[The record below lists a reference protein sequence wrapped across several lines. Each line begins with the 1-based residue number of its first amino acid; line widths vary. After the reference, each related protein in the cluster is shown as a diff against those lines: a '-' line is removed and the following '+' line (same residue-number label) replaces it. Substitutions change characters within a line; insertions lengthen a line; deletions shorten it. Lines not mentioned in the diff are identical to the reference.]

1 MLRKGHSV
9 SQHLDRVNLNA
20 KRYFYGM
27 TGRGLFTLIAILLTS
42 CLLAGVTDSNAVK
55 QAVSMSHPKR
65 AAIASLLLPGSG
77 QVMNRQAWKAP
88 LAWGMM
94 AGAGYFVY
102 TNQSSFNRLSVAIDF
117 RYDNDPNTIDEFDG
131 LYTTN
136 QLFSLQNDY
145 RRSRDYAVLGL
156 AGTYLFQV
164 LEAYAAAHL
173 VDFDVSRN
181 LSLRLSPATLPQSLI
196 GAKMTLSW
204 H

>member
-1 MLRKGHSV
+1 M
-9 SQHLDRVNLNA
+9 
-20 KRYFYGM
+20 
-27 TGRGLFTLIAILLTS
+27 IAMLLTS

-55 QAVSMSHPKR
+55 QPVILSYPQK
-65 AAIASLLLPGSG
+65 AAIASCLLPGAG

-88 LAWGMM
+88 LAWGIM

-102 TNQSSFNRLSVAIDF
+102 LNQSTFNRLSLAIDI

-136 QLFSLQNDY
+136 QLFSLQNTY

-181 LSLRLSPATLPQSLI
+181 LSLKLSPTTLPQPLI
-196 GAKMTLSW
+196 GAKMTFSW

>member
-1 MLRKGHSV
+1 M
-9 SQHLDRVNLNA
+9 
-20 KRYFYGM
+20 M
-27 TGRGLFTLIAILLTS
+27 GRGFFTLIAIILTS

-55 QAVSMSHPKR
+55 EPFNLSYPQR
-65 AAIASLLLPGSG
+65 AAIASSLLPGSG
-77 QVMNRQAWKAP
+77 QVMNHQAWKAP
-88 LAWGMM
+88 LAWGIM

-102 TNQSSFNRLSVAIDF
+102 INQSSFDRLSLAIDF
-117 RYDNDPNTIDEFDG
+117 RYDNDPSTIDEFDG

>member
-1 MLRKGHSV
+1 
-9 SQHLDRVNLNA
+9 
-20 KRYFYGM
+20 
-27 TGRGLFTLIAILLTS
+27 
-42 CLLAGVTDSNAVK
+42 
-55 QAVSMSHPKR
+55 
-65 AAIASLLLPGSG
+65 
-77 QVMNRQAWKAP
+77 
-88 LAWGMM
+88 
-94 AGAGYFVY
+94 
-102 TNQSSFNRLSVAIDF
+102 
-117 RYDNDPNTIDEFDG
+117 
-131 LYTTN
+131 
-136 QLFSLQNDY
+136 LQNDY

>member
-1 MLRKGHSV
+1 
-9 SQHLDRVNLNA
+9 VNLNA
-20 KRYFYGM
+20 KRYFCGM

-102 TNQSSFNRLSVAIDF
+102 TNQSSFNRLSV
-117 RYDNDPNTIDEFDG
+117 TIDEFDG